1 MPGAFAPP
9 LPRVSVLRVLVLWY
23 FVGRPLLIVHSYK
36 NYAAVF
42 AESFSFVF
50 LFRTL
55 FAPWKNITDAY
66 PKRGFD
72 LNLML
77 QAMMFNIITRAI
89 GCVVRLGAILCGVV
103 VQVLLFAG
111 FAGYLV
117 VWLLFPFF
125 LPLGILTLLGLL

>member
-1 MPGAFAPP
+1 MPGASAPSEH
-9 LPRVSVLRVLVLWY
+9 RVSIPVVLVMWY
-23 FVGRPLLIVHSYK
+23 FVTRPLLIIQSYK

-50 LFRTL
+50 LLRTL
-55 FAPWKNITDAY
+55 IAPWKNITDAY

-89 GCVVRLGAILCGVV
+89 GCVVRLGAIFCGIV
-103 VQVLLFAG
+103 VQALLLIG
-111 FAGYLV
+111 FLGYLL
-117 VWLLFPFF
+117 VWILFP
-125 LPLGILTLLGLL
+125 LLLLLGILSLLGIL

>member
-1 MPGAFAPP
+1 MPGASAPP
-9 LPRVSVLRVLVLWY
+9 LPRISILRVLVLWY
-23 FVGRPLLIVHSYK
+23 LVGRPLLIIRSYLR
-36 NYAAVF
+36 YAAVF

-77 QAMMFNIITRAI
+77 QAMMFNVITRAI
-89 GCVVRLGAILCGVV
+89 GCVVRVGAILCGVV
-103 VQVLLFAG
+103 VQVLLFSG
-111 FAGYLV
+111 FAVYLV
-117 VWLLFPFF
+117 VWLLFPLI
-125 LPLGILTLLGLL
+125 LPSGILTLLGLL